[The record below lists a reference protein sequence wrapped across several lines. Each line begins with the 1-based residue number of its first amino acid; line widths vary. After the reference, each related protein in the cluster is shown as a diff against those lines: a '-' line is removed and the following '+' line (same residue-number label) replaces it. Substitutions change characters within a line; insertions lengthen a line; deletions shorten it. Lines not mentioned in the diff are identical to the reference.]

1 MSLFD
6 SVILDSIEP
15 SGKPDLLAF
24 ILCGFASVFAPELWE
39 YSFML
44 KIAFPFSSVV
54 LSETLIK
61 SLSNASTRDPETGTE
76 LFKTSIVSY
85 Q

>member
-15 SGKPDLLAF
+15 SEKPDLLAF
-24 ILCGFASVFAPELWE
+24 NLCGLASVFVLELWE
-39 YSFML
+39 YSLML
-44 KIAFPFSSVV
+44 KVAFPFSSVV
-54 LSETLIK
+54 PDVTLVK
-61 SLSNASTRDPETGTE
+61 SLSNASTRAPETGTE
-76 LFKTSIVSY
+76 SFKTSIVSY